1 MSGSVAA
8 RELISGSVSSLV
20 AATTTVRLWARAASS
35 RRKGKRPLPA
45 IRPSFDIRSTLAQW
59 VIFGSGG
66 SQERWLGRST
76 GGKNRRSGLVVGC
89 VAGWYVLRLR
99 ARREVE
105 AKSIEPE
112 ALYALMN
119 AKQVLLYDVRQP
131 LDFLAHAEIIPGA
144 TRIAPKDIA
153 ERTASFSRDQNSVI
167 YCTGGDEET
176 CKMVLGKARAL
187 NFTRVKLLK
196 GGLAAWKEKGYPVE
210 AYKESFQLDT
220 AT

>member
-1 MSGSVAA
+1 MCTAA
-8 RELISGSVSSLV
+8 FCVL
-20 AATTTVRLWARAASS
+20 
-35 RRKGKRPLPA
+35 
-45 IRPSFDIRSTLAQW
+45 
-59 VIFGSGG
+59 IFG
-66 SQERWLGRST
+66 LIMM
-76 GGKNRRSGLVVGC
+76 RRV
-89 VAGWYVLRLR
+89 R
-99 ARREVE
+99 AKREIA

-112 ALYALMN
+112 ALYELLN

-131 LDFLAHAEIIPGA
+131 LDFLAHPEIIPGA

-176 CKMVLGKARAL
+176 SSMVLGKARAL

-210 AYKESFQLDT
+210 AYTEPFQLDT
-220 AT
+220 AS